1 MKAGIPLFL
10 FGAVVFVAS
19 WSYEIG
25 QLRRMGP
32 GYFPMLL
39 GATLCL
45 FAVLI
50 SLQDVWKGIA
60 RDTPSE
66 APILPSVHPRQIW
79 RPLLLPLFA
88 ILLFASLL
96 NTAGLVPAVIAS
108 VTCAGLAERS
118 NSIRSVVAIA
128 FATAVFTALVFV
140 YGLGVPLRL
149 FVL

>member
-1 MKAGIPLFL
+1 MKAGVPLLL
-10 FGAVVFVAS
+10 FGAVVFAAS

-50 SLQDVWKGIA
+50 ILQDVRKGLA
-60 RDTPSE
+60 RDRTSESPTPF
-66 APILPSVHPRQIW
+66 AARLRQIW
-79 RPLLLPLFA
+79 RPVLLPLFA
-88 ILLFASLL
+88 ILLFATLL

-118 NSIRSVVAIA
+118 NSIPSVVAIA
-128 FATAVFTALVFV
+128 VATAVFTSLVFV